1 VIGAF
6 LNALGILLG
15 GLYGLAIRKPLSA
28 ATQGFFKSGLVAFTV
43 FFGLRLVWENLH
55 SPVLTSLKQLCIAV
69 LALILG
75 RLLGKGLRLQRMS
88 NHLGRHA
95 ATLIATAQKPNAPNR
110 SGGLTAATILFC
122 AAPLGILGA
131 VADGLGNYYYLLAV
145 KAVMEGLAMASFAKI
160 FRWPVILSAGP
171 VFLFLT
177 GLTGAVHAQAL
188 PWLEAHHLVEAVNL
202 TIGMMVCTLSL
213 VILEIRRVELAN
225 YLPALA
231 LAPAL
236 AHWLM

>member
-1 VIGAF
+1 VIGAS

-15 GLYGLAIRKPLSA
+15 GLYGLAVRKPLSA
-28 ATQGFFKSGLVAFTV
+28 AAQVFFKSALVAFTV
-43 FFGLRLVWENLH
+43 LFGLRLIWENLH
-55 SPVLTSLKQLCIAV
+55 GTVGTGIKQLGIAA

-75 RLLGKGLRLQRMS
+75 RLLGKALRLQRLS

-95 ATLIATAQKPNAPNR
+95 ANLIAAAQKPNAPNR

-160 FRWPVILSAGP
+160 FRWPVILSAAP

-177 GLTGAVHAQAL
+177 GLTGAVQVQAL
-188 PWLEAHHLVEAVNL
+188 PWLEAHHLVAAINL
-202 TIGMMVCTLSL
+202 VIGMLTCTLSL

-231 LAPAL
+231 LAPVL
-236 AHWLM
+236 AAWLM